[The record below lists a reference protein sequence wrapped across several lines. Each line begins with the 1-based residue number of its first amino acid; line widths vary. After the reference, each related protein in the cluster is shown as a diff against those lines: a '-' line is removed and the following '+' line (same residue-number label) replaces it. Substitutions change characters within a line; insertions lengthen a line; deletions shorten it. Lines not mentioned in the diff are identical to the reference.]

1 MYNMLIIIMSFIRAV
16 RRKMKDGSER
26 LYYYRVESYRKEGRV
41 HQRML
46 EYLGTN
52 PGRVHLQI
60 DLATAARVA
69 AVLSGSPSPTQ
80 AMKLLREAGIPVM
93 TKPGS
98 ISLIYN
104 PPLRLHTLRIE

>member
-1 MYNMLIIIMSFIRAV
+1 MLTTIMSFIRSI
-16 RRKMKDGSER
+16 RRKLKDGTER
-26 LYYYRVESYRKEGRV
+26 EYYYRIEGYREGGKV
-41 HQRML
+41 KHRMI

-52 PGRVHLQI
+52 PNRMSI
-60 DLATAARVA
+60 DIDVMTAAKVA
-69 AVLSGSPSPTQ
+69 SILSSNPSPTQ
-80 AMKLLREAGIPVM
+80 AMKMLREAGIPVM

>member
-1 MYNMLIIIMSFIRAV
+1 MSFIRAV
-16 RRKMKDGSER
+16 KRKMRDGSER

-52 PGRVHLQI
+52 PGRVHMQI

-69 AVLSGSPSPTQ
+69 EILSMKASPSQ
-80 AMKLLREAGIPVM
+80 VQRMFRDMGIELAGRPSSV
-93 TKPGS
+93 
-98 ISLIYN
+98 SLIYN
-104 PPLRLHTLRIE
+104 PPLRLHILRIE

>member
-1 MYNMLIIIMSFIRAV
+1 MCNMLITIMSFIRAV

-52 PGRVHLQI
+52 PGRMHLQI

-80 AMKLLREAGIPVM
+80 AAKMLREAGIPVM
-93 TKPGS
+93 TRPGS

-104 PPLRLHTLRIE
+104 PTLRLHTLRIE